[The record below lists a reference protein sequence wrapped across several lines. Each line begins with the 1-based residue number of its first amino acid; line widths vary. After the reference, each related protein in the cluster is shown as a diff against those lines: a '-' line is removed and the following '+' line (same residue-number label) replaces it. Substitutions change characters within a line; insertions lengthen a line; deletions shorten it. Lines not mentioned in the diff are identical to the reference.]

1 MSDATT
7 AAGRDNQMAQDVSDS
22 RTRLRGITRWL
33 VITAGVIGILLNINK
48 LFNLQFFVGALMIDT
63 SYYYLLAG
71 LFLSTVYLIYPAHP
85 SARGHVP
92 WYDWFFAVLTLV
104 LTGYLAWNG
113 ERIVQEGWENLVPA
127 DANLLSDAIIFG
139 AGLFGSDPYET
150 LEWINDPNNLF
161 GYAFSATIA
170 SAIFCFLALEAIR
183 RVGGLILFGICFFFF
198 LYPLFA
204 DQMPGFLWGP
214 SDDFGTM
221 VGKHALGTESIIG
234 VPMRVVAGLLIGF
247 LIFGSALVITG
258 GGEFF
263 MTFATALMGRSR
275 GGPAKVAILSSG
287 FFGSLSGSVISN
299 VVTTGQLTIPTMKRV
314 GYPATYAGAV
324 EACASTGGALMPP
337 VMGAVAFIMA
347 EFLNVPYSTVMI
359 AAVVPAVLFY
369 LALLLQADNYAAR
382 NNLKGQPADE
392 IPDLWETLKVG
403 WHFLFSLGVLI
414 YLLVWVGVEAHAPYY
429 ATLVLLFTSA
439 FQRTNPFRP
448 SKLIPLVEDS
458 VKNIANIVGVLA
470 GIGMIVGSLSYTGV
484 GGAFSRELLQFA
496 GGNVFLLLVFGAI
509 TSFVLG
515 MGMTVSACYIF
526 LAIVMGPALI
536 GAGMDPVAS
545 HLFILYW
552 GMLSYIT
559 PPVALAAVAASS
571 IAKSKP
577 ISTGFLA
584 MRMGLTNF
592 ILPFL
597 FVLSPT
603 LILRGDTASI
613 LHDVTTAI
621 IAVWL
626 MASAFEGWLYFV
638 GRIGTFTRALLLV
651 AALCFLDP
659 GPIFNSAAQLLGLG
673 TFTNAGMITDLSGA
687 TLLALAYFANLRG
700 GNRAE
705 KQAAAAE

>member
-1 MSDATT
+1 MNDT
-7 AAGRDNQMAQDVSDS
+7 AAQSDQQANGVGHSKPEATEPSSNRGRLV
-22 RTRLRGITRWL
+22 GIARW
-33 VITAGVIGILLNINK
+33 IAIAAGLIGILLNINQ
-48 LFNLQFFVGALMIDT
+48 LFNLHFLSETWLFKPVFSFLAEATGLKFFASAQLIDT
-63 SYYYLLAG
+63 SYFYLLAG
-71 LFLSTVYLIYPAHP
+71 LFLGTVFLIYPAHK
-85 SARGHVP
+85 SAAGHIP
-92 WYDWFFAVLTLV
+92 WFDWLLCFLTLG
-104 LTGYLAWNG
+104 LTTYLAWNG
-113 ERIVQEGWENLVPA
+113 ERIVQEGWDIRAPIEPT
-127 DANLLSDAIIFG
+127 II
-139 AGLFGSDPYET
+139 AGLIC
-150 LEWINDPNNLF
+150 L
-161 GYAFSATIA
+161 
-170 SAIFCFLALEAIR
+170 LALEGVR
-183 RVGGLILFGICFFFF
+183 RVGGMVLFVICAFFFA
-198 LYPLFA
+198 YPLFSEN
-204 DQMPGFLWGP
+204 MPGFLWGP
-214 SDDFGTM
+214 SSAIDEL
-221 VGKHALGTESIIG
+221 VRQHALGTESIIG

-314 GYPATYAGAV
+314 GYPPTYAGAV

-369 LALLLQADNYAAR
+369 LALVLQADNYAAR
-382 NNLKGQPADE
+382 NGLKGQPAEE
-392 IPDLWETLKVG
+392 IPDLLMTLKTG
-403 WHFLFSLGVLI
+403 WHFLFSLIVLI
-414 YLLVWVGVEAHAPYY
+414 YLLVWVGIESHAPYY
-429 ATLVLLFTSA
+429 ATIVLLFTSA
-439 FQRTNPFRP
+439 LQKTNPFRL
-448 SKLIPLVEDS
+448 SKLVGLIEDS

-496 GGNVFLLLVFGAI
+496 GGNIFLLLAFGAI
-509 TSFVLG
+509 TSFILG

-571 IAKSKP
+571 IAGANP
-577 ISTGFLA
+577 INTGFLA

-597 FVLSPT
+597 FVFTPT
-603 LILRGDTASI
+603 LILRGDTLSI
-613 LHDVTTAI
+613 LHDVTTAV

-626 MASAFEGWLYFV
+626 MSSAFEGWLYFV
-638 GRIGTFTRALLLV
+638 GRIDWVRRSVLLV
-651 AALCFLDP
+651 AAGAFLYP
-659 GPIFNSAAQLLGLG
+659 GWLSDLTGLVILAGIYMISKLIAARPGGHGSA
-673 TFTNAGMITDLSGA
+673 
-687 TLLALAYFANLRG
+687 
-700 GNRAE
+700 
-705 KQAAAAE
+705 AAAAE